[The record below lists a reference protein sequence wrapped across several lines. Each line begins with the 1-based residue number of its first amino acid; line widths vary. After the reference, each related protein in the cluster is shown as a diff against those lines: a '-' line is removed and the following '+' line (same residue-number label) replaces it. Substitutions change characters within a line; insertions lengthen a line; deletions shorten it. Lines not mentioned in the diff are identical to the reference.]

1 MVVWN
6 VQSLVQ
12 KAGDVMEH
20 VKDCNAD
27 FAFISETWLTSKHN
41 DVTATVRSHGYLA
54 HHHVRDDP
62 IKQRGGGAAIFYLAK
77 YDMKR
82 FPTSSYETFEHF
94 ACSLCATDTDKVVMV
109 SFYRLQHMP
118 FNQFFIDFGEFLE
131 ALITMNCLLIIA
143 GDINI
148 HLDDVSNTHMK
159 KLSELLDCFNLFQL
173 VNGSTHKRGH
183 QLEVIIT
190 NDPDKFSDVVIDDV
204 CLSDHY
210 RISCSF
216 VHNAKVISE
225 YKTIRYREIKSMDST
240 GFTNHICHHLEDFL
254 ISNRNSSF
262 AACISSY
269 NDVLKSA
276 LEKFAPLKEK
286 TIKDVPNASW
296 FDEDYRDLRKLRRNA
311 EKLWRRTKLTVHR
324 LEFVRLR
331 KCTTN
336 LAHNKK
342 RTQIRSKIDSAG
354 NKQKALYSALR
365 EVTGQKQKPLYPDG
379 TDLDNANKFAQ
390 FFVQKVGNIRTN
402 IESKQASN
410 GFTFVPDT
418 FDPTDNNNSYL
429 DEFEMCTQAEILE
442 IIKDHG
448 FKSSFTD
455 PIPGVVATDNFESLL
470 PVWTFLVN
478 RSLSLG
484 SIDGI
489 LKQADIIPL
498 LKDLG
503 LDYNIYNHFRPVSNL
518 QFVGK
523 LIERVVAKRLK
534 SHLERNN
541 LDNTNQY
548 GYKKGHSTE
557 TILLKITNDILI
569 ASDKKTATVLLL
581 LDLSAAFDTVDIN
594 RMLKILFHEIG
605 IRSTALK
612 WFTSFL
618 KNRTMRVK
626 INDSFSE
633 VFELQCGV
641 PQGSVLGP
649 LLFNIYIRS
658 VYKHVEMSG
667 FTIKGFAD
675 DHQLYVSFS
684 PEFQYHFLGDKIR
697 LVLDKINEW
706 MNCFFLKLN
715 QSKTQVIVFGPASI
729 RNKMSING
737 VFVEND
743 ATCIRFKSVVK
754 NLGIFLDSEMSYDDQ
769 VKSVVSKSFF
779 SIKTISRVKSFL
791 TSKEKCT
798 LLTALVLSKLDFCNS
813 LYYGINS
820 SLLDKLQI
828 VQNSAARLVFNKRKF
843 DHSTGLLFQLHWLP
857 VRDRI
862 VYKVNL
868 LAHKALYHPA
878 PYDIQNLITLHST
891 RTFNLKGIYTSRST
905 YGDRAFMVCVV
916 HIWNE
921 LPWYLKTETLLET
934 FKKRLKTYLFK
945 GTFTNFGFDA

>member
-1 MVVWN
+1 MVN
-6 VQSLVQ
+6 
-12 KAGDVMEH
+12 KADAVMEH

-27 FAFISETWLTSKHN
+27 FALISETWLTSKHN

-62 IKQRGGGAAIFYLAK
+62 IKKRGGGAAILYRAK
-77 YDMKR
+77 YDLKR
-82 FPTSSYETFEHF
+82 FSTRSYGSFEHF
-94 ACSLCATDTDKVVMV
+94 ACSLSAPHTDKVVMV

-118 FNQFFIDFGEFLE
+118 FTQFFIDFGEFLE

-148 HLDDVSNTHMK
+148 HIDDVSGKHMK
-159 KLSELLDCFNLFQL
+159 ELSKLLDCFNLFQL
-173 VNGSTHKRGH
+173 VNGSTQKRGH

-190 NDPDKFSDVVIDDV
+190 NDPEKFSNVVIDDV

-216 VHNAKVISE
+216 VHNLKVLSE
-225 YKTIRYREIKSMDST
+225 YRTIHFREIKSMNST
-240 GFTNHICHHLEDFL
+240 GFSDHIRHQFEDFL
-254 ISNRNSSF
+254 INNQNSSF
-262 AACISSY
+262 SNCIASY
-269 NDVLKSA
+269 NSILKSS
-276 LEKFAPLKEK
+276 LDKFAPIKQK
-286 TIKDVPNASW
+286 IIKDVQSATW

-331 KCTTN
+331 KCTTR
-336 LAHNKK
+336 LANNKK
-342 RTQIRSKIDSAG
+342 RAKIRSKIDNACG
-354 NKQKALYSALR
+354 NQKALYSALHD
-365 EVTGQKQKPLYPDG
+365 VTGQNQKPEYPDG
-379 TDLDNANKFAQ
+379 TDINNANEFAKF
-390 FFVQKVGNIRTN
+390 FIDKVGKIRTN
-402 IESKQASN
+402 IESKQYNNAFS
-410 GFTFVPDT
+410 FIPDT
-418 FDPTDNNNSYL
+418 FDNNNYL
-429 DEFEMCTQAEILE
+429 NQFEMCTESEILE
-442 IIKDHG
+442 IINDHG
-448 FKSSFTD
+448 FKYSFID
-455 PIPGVVATDNFESLL
+455 PIPDIVAKDNFELLL

-478 RSLSLG
+478 HSLSLG

-503 LDYNIYNHFRPVSNL
+503 LDHNIRNHFRPVSNL
-518 QFVGK
+518 QFIGK

-534 SHLERNN
+534 NHMKVNN
-541 LDNTNQY
+541 LDNINQY

-581 LDLSAAFDTVDIN
+581 LDLSAAFDTIDID
-594 RMLKILFHEIG
+594 RLLKILFHEIG

-612 WFTSFL
+612 WFSSFL

-626 INDSFSE
+626 INNSFSE
-633 VFELQCGV
+633 VFEIKCGV

-658 VYKHVEMSG
+658 VYKHIEMSG

-684 PEFQYHFLGDKIR
+684 PKFQYHFLGDKIR
-697 LVLDKINEW
+697 LVLNKIDEW

-729 RNKMSING
+729 RKKILING

-743 ATCIRFKSVVK
+743 SSCIRFKTVVK
-754 NLGIFLDSEMSYDDQ
+754 NLGIFLDSEMSFADQ
-769 VKSVVSKSFF
+769 VKSVVSKAFF
-779 SIKTISRVKSFL
+779 SIKTISRIKSFL

-798 LLTALVLSKLDFCNS
+798 LLTALVLSKLDYCNS

-820 SLLDKLQI
+820 SLLDKLQV
-828 VQNSAARLVFNKRKF
+828 VQNSAARLIFNKRRF

-862 VYKVNL
+862 KYKVNL
-868 LAHKALYHPA
+868 LTHKALYHPA
-878 PYDIQNLITLHST
+878 PFDIQNLITLHST
-891 RTFNLKGIYTSRST
+891 RTFNLKGIYRSKSN
-905 YGDRAFMVCVV
+905 YGDRAFMVYVV
-916 HIWNE
+916 HVWNE
-921 LPWYLKTETLLET
+921 LPWYLKTETLLES
-934 FKKRLKTYLFK
+934 FKKSLKTFLFK
-945 GTFTNFGFDA
+945 RAFTNLGFDV